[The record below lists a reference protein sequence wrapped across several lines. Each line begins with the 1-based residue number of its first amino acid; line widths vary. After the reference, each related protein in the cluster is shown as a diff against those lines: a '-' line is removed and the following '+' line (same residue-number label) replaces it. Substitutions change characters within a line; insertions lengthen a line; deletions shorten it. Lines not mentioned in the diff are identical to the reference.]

1 MKQFPGALVPRL
13 LLIAVGVAV
22 LVAVAP
28 EAQGKG
34 GTPITACLQT
44 VTTNAVLTHDLYCP
58 GSSGILVGASGITI
72 DLKGFVIRGT
82 ASAPTA
88 STTLAASTR

>member
-72 DLKGFVIRGT
+72 DLKGFVISGT